1 MNVLIVDDDR
11 FVVKLLKE
19 KVDWGNLGIEHVY
32 TAHNIRQAKN
42 VFIKQ
47 NIHLLISDI
56 EMPYGSGL
64 ELLAWARQEG
74 YTIQTIFLTNFADF
88 IMLKKPLSSKALN
101 TI

>member
-47 NIHLLISDI
+47 NNPVLQCFAASFSFPDVT
-56 EMPYGSGL
+56 SKS
-64 ELLAWARQEG
+64 
-74 YTIQTIFLTNFADF
+74 IFTKGWIGQFTRCASTF
-88 IMLKKPLSSKALN
+88 
-101 TI
+101 